1 MLIVLIAV
9 WFIMTVVGLVALG
22 AIDGGD
28 SLKSGEIE
36 KLIAPIDYDGR
47 LCGYRSEVKDKKYG
61 YYLLSGAVVCV
72 DDCPKTTDFEKFICL
87 KDDEFNGDANS
98 TTGWIQIKYKKC
110 LYEIKSKPVL
120 NRCIFDSDSVN
131 KTELESKALKNN
143 PSLSSTNFL
152 ADLIADPFGDEDN
165 SSTFVSAFVGD
176 IYNFQGV
183 IFGFGIGVAVFV
195 AFLYVTFLRIPG
207 VLDVIVWGIVLVLF
221 AALVAGA
228 VSSYTLAN
236 DWESNEE
243 LDKSNT
249 EITMMRAVSWIVG
262 VFAILYLCLMIYLR
276 SRIKLAITVTKE
288 AGHAL
293 TDVPAT
299 LSLPVIQAIG
309 LVIFLVPFII
319 YVLFLVSSG
328 EFKTTTT
335 EYSDGSGGTITS
347 RTRYFE
353 YNENTNYAFLFMLF
367 VFFWTTQFIV
377 SHGQLILAMTFSAWY
392 FTKGEARRHIN
403 NGTFFWALKKS
414 FIHTGS
420 TAFGALVIAICKYIR
435 AILAYIQK
443 QAEKSGNKIA
453 EYTLCVCRCCMWCV
467 ENCMKFLNK
476 NAYIQIA
483 IYGYSFCT
491 AARSAFF
498 LVLRNLG
505 RIFAV
510 SRVSAIVTLLGK
522 FFIPVVTT
530 FLAYCVLVY
539 TNDSAEMNGIVL
551 PLICVYI
558 LAFMIAV
565 MFNEIYS
572 MGIQTII
579 LCFIADEEMFE
590 NPADRFVPG
599 TLKNTLTSAQR
610 KAQALQ
616 NEKTT
621 EVVPGDEN
629 DDPVVTEMVSPDNK
643 IKPSP

>member
-28 SLKSGEIE
+28 SLKSGKIE
-36 KLIAPIDYDGR
+36 RLIAPIDYDGR
-47 LCGYRSEVKDKKYG
+47 LCGYHSEVKDKEYG
-61 YYLLSGAVVCV
+61 YYMLSGAVVCV
-72 DDCPKTTDFEKFICL
+72 DDCPKTTDFEKFICSE
-87 KDDEFNGDANS
+87 EFNGD
-98 TTGWIQIKYKKC
+98 TDPVTGWREIQYKKC

-120 NRCIFDSDSVN
+120 NRCIFDLGPDSMN
-131 KTELESKALKNN
+131 KTKLESKALQYN

-207 VLDVIVWGIVLVLF
+207 VLDVIVWGIVFVLF

-319 YVLFLVSSG
+319 YVLLFIINYLLFL
-328 EFKTTTT
+328 
-335 EYSDGSGGTITS
+335 
-347 RTRYFE
+347 
-353 YNENTNYAFLFMLF
+353 L
-367 VFFWTTQFIV
+367 
-377 SHGQLILAMTFSAWY
+377 
-392 FTKGEARRHIN
+392 
-403 NGTFFWALKKS
+403 
-414 FIHTGS
+414 
-420 TAFGALVIAICKYIR
+420 
-435 AILAYIQK
+435 
-443 QAEKSGNKIA
+443 
-453 EYTLCVCRCCMWCV
+453 
-467 ENCMKFLNK
+467 
-476 NAYIQIA
+476 
-483 IYGYSFCT
+483 
-491 AARSAFF
+491 
-498 LVLRNLG
+498 
-505 RIFAV
+505 
-510 SRVSAIVTLLGK
+510 
-522 FFIPVVTT
+522 
-530 FLAYCVLVY
+530 
-539 TNDSAEMNGIVL
+539 
-551 PLICVYI
+551 
-558 LAFMIAV
+558 
-565 MFNEIYS
+565 
-572 MGIQTII
+572 
-579 LCFIADEEMFE
+579 
-590 NPADRFVPG
+590 
-599 TLKNTLTSAQR
+599 
-610 KAQALQ
+610 
-616 NEKTT
+616 
-621 EVVPGDEN
+621 
-629 DDPVVTEMVSPDNK
+629 
-643 IKPSP
+643 